1 MRCAVVFNP
10 TKVSDTF
17 RSTLATRLS
26 VDGWQDTLWLETAE
40 DDPGHTMTARAVAE
54 QVDLVIGAGGD
65 GTIRVVANGLAGSGI
80 PMGIVPAG
88 TGNLL
93 ARNLNL
99 PLNEPDSIDI
109 ALTGERHAIDL
120 VRVTVDGKPGE
131 HFAVMAG
138 MGVDAVIM
146 DETNPNLKAKI
157 GSAAY
162 FIAAGKAL
170 GRLPMDIEVTV
181 DGRRRR
187 RRHAMLCVIGNV
199 GELTGNI
206 TLIPEARPDDGL
218 VDVYVASPHRFTH
231 WLRVFFRL
239 ITGRRHTDDQVDQ
252 WRGTRVEV
260 KISRRENFQLDG
272 DVAGEC
278 GTLIAEVRPGAL
290 QVCVAPA
297 AAPITAAEGAAADT
311 EADRVD
317 GDNQPAGPPA

>member
-1 MRCAVVFNP
+1 MVRCAVVFNP
-10 TKVSDTF
+10 TKVSGDF
-17 RSTLATRLS
+17 RTTLTARLAQ
-26 VDGWQDTLWLETAE
+26 DGWDDTLWLETAV
-40 DDPGHTMTARAVAE
+40 DDPGHSMTAQAVE
-54 QVDLVIGAGGD
+54 QQVDLVIGAGGD

-93 ARNLNL
+93 ARNLDL
-99 PLNEPDSIDI
+99 PLDEASTIDI
-109 ALTGERHAIDL
+109 ALARRTHSIDL
-120 VRVTVDGKPGE
+120 VKITVDGTPGE

-170 GRLPMDIEVTV
+170 GRLPMDIEVIV
-181 DGRRRR
+181 DGRRHR
-187 RRHAMLCVIGNV
+187 RRHAIVCIIGNV

-218 VDVYVASPHRFTH
+218 IDIYVASPHRLTH
-231 WLRVFFRL
+231 WLRVFWRL
-239 ITGRRHTDDQVDQ
+239 ITGRRHSDDQVDQ
-252 WRGTRVEV
+252 WRGRRVEV
-260 KISRRENFQLDG
+260 KINRKENFQLDG

-278 GTLIAEVRPGAL
+278 RTLIAEVRPGAL
-290 QVCVAPA
+290 DVCIRDA
-297 AAPITAAEGAAADT
+297 AAEGKT
-311 EADRVD
+311 SIEA
-317 GDNQPAGPPA
+317 